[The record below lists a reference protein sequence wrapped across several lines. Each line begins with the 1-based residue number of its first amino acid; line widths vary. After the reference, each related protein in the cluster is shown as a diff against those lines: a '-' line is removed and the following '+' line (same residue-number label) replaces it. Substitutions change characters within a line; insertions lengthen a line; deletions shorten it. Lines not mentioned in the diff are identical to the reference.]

1 MQLAPI
7 PRNDEDRLRALASLD
22 ILDTIGEESYQA
34 IVRLA
39 SLICGTEISCIT
51 LVDRDRQ
58 WFKASVNL
66 GVHETPRDIS
76 FCGHAIVQNG
86 PLVVED
92 AALDPRFHD
101 NPLVTNAPFV
111 RFYAGQRV
119 LTPEGFAVGTVCVF
133 GPEPRTLSPAQ
144 LDALGA
150 LATQTSALLELRLRV
165 RDLQAEVQER
175 KQAEF
180 AADIARRV
188 ADEAR
193 QEAEA
198 ATRAKSEFL
207 ARMSHEL
214 RTPLNAIIGFS
225 GVLQKN
231 RAGVLSTA
239 DLSFLERIS
248 ANGQHLLQL
257 INDILDLAKVEAGQD
272 EITFGAVDLA
282 ALVGEMVGELQGR
295 VITDGRPGPVELTA
309 DVPAGLVGIESDRL
323 RLKQILINL
332 VGNALKFTKSGSVT
346 VRVVAGESG
355 VPMRVDVTDTG
366 IGIPAERLAAIFK
379 AFEQADRDTALIYGG
394 TGLGL
399 AISSTLAERLGYHI
413 SVESTVGVGSTF
425 SVHMLPAWARRAA

>member
-1 MQLAPI
+1 
-7 PRNDEDRLRALASLD
+7 
-22 ILDTIGEESYQA
+22 
-34 IVRLA
+34 
-39 SLICGTEISCIT
+39 
-51 LVDRDRQ
+51 
-58 WFKASVNL
+58 
-66 GVHETPRDIS
+66 
-76 FCGHAIVQNG
+76 
-86 PLVVED
+86 
-92 AALDPRFHD
+92 
-101 NPLVTNAPFV
+101 
-111 RFYAGQRV
+111 
-119 LTPEGFAVGTVCVF
+119 VCVF

-198 ATRAKSEFL
+198 ANRAKSEFL